1 MIEYRHERKHHRK
14 KEKHTMT
21 TNTIDYAKLADD
33 AADTYTSTRDAYN
46 HATANLAVV
55 DNDRDGF
62 QDIVTPDG
70 HIDMP
75 LFNAWFTQDE
85 KNEIAEQAVAY
96 YLAADAY
103 KEYVQGTMQYF
114 KDAMAA
120 STALAL
126 VAEVHR
132 LTHQEDAA
140 GALLRDL
147 RDSED
152 GLTITIRPYS
162 SNIYSFAT
170 TDDVYASD
178 DKRALIDQA
187 NDQLGAAMSH
197 YDREAT
203 ELMLTRSFETEAD
216 EWATPHSS
224 HSLNVNDLPTVHDAE
239 SNNNMRASESKL
251 CTVDT
256 MLTRHFYVES
266 RERLSEAISNASKN
280 MSSRIKN
287 A

>member
-1 MIEYRHERKHHRK
+1 
-14 KEKHTMT
+14 MT
-21 TNTIDYAKLADD
+21 ANTIDYAKLADD

-216 EWATPHSS
+216 EWADSPLLALAECERPPHRARRRKQQQHARIRVQALHGRYHANEALLRGIARTPQRGHLKRLQE
-224 HSLNVNDLPTVHDAE
+224 HVQPHQ
-239 SNNNMRASESKL
+239 
-251 CTVDT
+251 
-256 MLTRHFYVES
+256 
-266 RERLSEAISNASKN
+266 ERVTANK
-280 MSSRIKN
+280 RR
-287 A
+287 

>member
-1 MIEYRHERKHHRK
+1 
-14 KEKHTMT
+14 MT
-21 TNTIDYAKLADD
+21 ANTIDYAKLADD

-126 VAEVHR
+126 VAEVHS